1 MGRSEREKGARAER
15 EVASL
20 LTKAGFDGRRT
31 AALQANA
38 GRGADVSGLP
48 GVHLEVKFQ
57 EKLGLWAAIRQAED
71 GAEDGEVPAVVFRK
85 SREPWRV
92 VVPLDYFLFLHA
104 EREL

>member
-1 MGRSEREKGARAER
+1 MGRAERDKGARAER

-38 GRGADVSGLP
+38 GRGADVTGIP

-57 EKLGLWAAIRQAED
+57 EKLSLWAALRQAEE
-71 GAEDGEVPAVVFRK
+71 GAEAGEVPAVVFRK

-92 VVPLDYFLFLHA
+92 TIPLDYFLFLHA
-104 EREL
+104 EKDL